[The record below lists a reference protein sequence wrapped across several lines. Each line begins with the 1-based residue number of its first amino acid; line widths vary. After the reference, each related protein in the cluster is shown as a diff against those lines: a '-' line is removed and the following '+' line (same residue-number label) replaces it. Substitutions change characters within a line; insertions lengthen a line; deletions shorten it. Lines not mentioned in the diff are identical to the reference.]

1 MDVTTRARVEVGVR
15 ELKSNLSSYL
25 DEVAGGATIV
35 VTERGRPVARIVAID
50 EPTSHLAELITA
62 GVVSAPASRTRHR
75 PTRVRASGLVSEL
88 VDEQRR

>member
-1 MDVTTRARVEVGVR
+1 MSVTTRASVEVGVR

-25 DEVAGGATIV
+25 DEVAGGVTIV

-50 EPTSHLAELITA
+50 EPTSHLADLIAA
-62 GVVSAPASRTRHR
+62 GVVRAPSSRTRHR
-75 PTRVRASGLVSEL
+75 PTRVHATGSVSEL